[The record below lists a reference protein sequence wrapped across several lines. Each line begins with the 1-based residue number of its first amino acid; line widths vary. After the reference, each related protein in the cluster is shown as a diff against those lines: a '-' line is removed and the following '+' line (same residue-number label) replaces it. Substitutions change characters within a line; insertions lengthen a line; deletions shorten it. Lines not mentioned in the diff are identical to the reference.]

1 MNHVDRRVPTRSDE
15 VVFGAVAK
23 KRKRDP
29 VVVAPGAGRAYPMG
43 RVSAVFKADGEETRG
58 RYSISEWWLEPYTRG
73 PGAHSHEEDDVF
85 FVIEGTMSF
94 FVGGEW
100 IDAPKGSLVIAP
112 GGSAHDF
119 ENRTAK
125 RAGALNVS
133 VPGDFEPHMEGI
145 AEWFR
150 ARAAAAAR
158 TENAPR
164 DKSVGR
170 RRATGSTK
178 PARSKTRR

>member
-1 MNHVDRRVPTRSDE
+1 
-15 VVFGAVAK
+15 
-23 KRKRDP
+23 
-29 VVVAPGAGRAYPMG
+29 MG
-43 RVSAVFKADGEETRG
+43 PLSAVFKADGGETRG

-94 FVGGEW
+94 FLGGEW

-119 ENRTAK
+119 ENRTAE

-145 AEWFR
+145 AAWFR
-150 ARAAAAAR
+150 ARPAADAR

-164 DKSVGR
+164 PKPVGR
-170 RRATGSTK
+170 RRATGSPKT
-178 PARSKTRR
+178 ARSKTRR